1 MFEIADG
8 ELKIDPVTEKVTVT
22 VTENGAT
29 VTYDGEEHT
38 VKGYKSITANNDL
51 YDVAASVQ
59 ATETAAWT
67 ATGTDAGEYPV
78 GIEAKDFENTNPN
91 FTNVEFVIVDGVL
104 KIDPATEEAIVTI
117 TGSTDT
123 VVYDGNEHT
132 VTDYTVDVNGLP
144 ITVTPR
150 DNLKAEASGTD
161 AGTYT
166 MGLKES
172 DFKATSQNY
181 SNITVIV
188 NDGWLEI
195 TPITDKVTVTIVEAK
210 DTVEYDGQPHSV
222 KGYTSVTS
230 DHTLYDV
237 TTSVKETET
246 AAWTA
251 KGTDAGKYPVG
262 IKAGD
267 FENTNKNFANV
278 EFVIVDGELVITR
291 RGENPESPVTL
302 EAKDSTV
309 VFDGKYHG
317 YVGHTSTNL
326 APGHSVRS
334 VESSFTAR
342 NVGVYTDKIDLHDA
356 IIVDAS
362 GRDVTRN
369 YVLTYI
375 PGTLEI
381 LPYEG
386 EVIVTIV
393 GNRDAFRYDGKNHTV
408 SGYTMEASVPFFT
421 EADIRVTGEASV
433 TKARP
438 GEYEMGLKEA
448 DFSAANGNFTNVK
461 FYVYDGGMRIYTV
474 RYTVAW
480 LFDTDQLLT
489 GSEPNTLFSAMTHYI
504 DRTNVSLVLHS
515 GNVVADAASQEQWDV
530 FNNAMQPIYDKED
543 VDVLVNTADKE
554 AASGSIF
561 MDQPLREDFEDEDL
575 FEDGKGFARRLVIGE
590 RDVILVGLGA
600 DAMTEEGY
608 KWAREK
614 FDSDKEASGI
624 LLVNT
629 YLLEDM
635 TKDEKIAESALDLEK
650 YIVEPCENVRLVL
663 SSSGGYS
670 SHHEFFY
677 GERRVIAINSDIE
690 AAAKAGYYTQLTFN
704 EDLNIL
710 SVTNLCPYTYDF
722 VYNNKQPEKECFV
735 YYNVL

>member
-1 MFEIADG
+1 MIVDG
-8 ELKIDPVTEKVTVT
+8 ELKIDPISAKVTVT
-22 VTENGAT
+22 VTENGDT
-29 VTYDGEEHT
+29 VTYNGTEHS
-38 VKGYKSITANNDL
+38 VNGYKSMTSDNKL
-51 YDVAASVQ
+51 YDVTTSVK

-67 ATGTDAGEYPV
+67 AKGTDAGTYPV
-78 GIEAKDFENTNPN
+78 GIEAKDFANTNKN

-104 KIDPATEEAIVTI
+104 KIDPVTAEAIVTI

-123 VVYDGNEHT
+123 VVYDGAEHT
-132 VTDYTVDVNGLP
+132 VTGYTVDVNGLP

-150 DNLKAEASGTD
+150 DNLKAEARGTD
-161 AGTYT
+161 AGTYI
-166 MGLKES
+166 MGLKVS
-172 DFKATSQNY
+172 DFTATSQNY

-188 NDGWLEI
+188 NDGWLKI

-210 DTVEYDGQPHSV
+210 DTVEYDGQPHAV
-222 KGYTSVTS
+222 KGYTSMTS

-237 TTSVKETET
+237 TKSVKETET

-251 KGTDAGKYPVG
+251 TGTDAGTYPVG

-267 FENTNKNFANV
+267 FENINRNFTNV

-302 EAKDSTV
+302 EAKESTV

-334 VESSFTAR
+334 VKSDFTAR

-356 IIVDAS
+356 IIVDAN

-421 EADIRVTGEASV
+421 EADIRFTGNASV

-438 GEYEMGLKEA
+438 GEYEMVLKEA

-461 FYVYDGGMRIYTV
+461 FIVHDGGMRIYTV

-489 GSEPNTLFSAMTHYI
+489 GSEPNTLFSAMTNYI

-530 FNNAMQPIYDKED
+530 FNNAMQAIYDKED

-590 RDVILVGLGA
+590 KNVILVGLGA

-635 TKDEKIAESALDLEK
+635 KKDEKIAESALDLEK
-650 YIVEPCENVRLVL
+650 YIVEPCSNVRLVL

-670 SHHEFFY
+670 SHYEFFY

-722 VYNNKQPEKECFV
+722 VHNNKQAEKECFV
-735 YYNVL
+735 YYGVL